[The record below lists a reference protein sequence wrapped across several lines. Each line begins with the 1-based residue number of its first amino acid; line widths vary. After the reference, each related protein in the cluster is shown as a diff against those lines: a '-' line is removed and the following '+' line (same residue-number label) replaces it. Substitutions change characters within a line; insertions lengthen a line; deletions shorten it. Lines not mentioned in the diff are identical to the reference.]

1 MRNITRYLLL
11 CVVLAGLC
19 GCIREED
26 YADTPE
32 GNFEA
37 LWRLIDEQY
46 CFLDYKQQEYGLD
59 WDEVYV
65 RYRKRISQD
74 MPAKG
79 LFEVLGEML
88 DELRDGHVNLYSSA
102 DVARYWDWF
111 EGYPANFSDSI
122 QRCYLGTDYKIA
134 SGLRYKILEDN
145 IGYVYYGSFNDGLG
159 EGNLDQVLYDMAICD
174 GLILDVRNNGGGLL
188 TNASKLASRFTNEP
202 VLTGY
207 ILHKTGKGHSD
218 FSQPEPVYLEPS
230 KRIRWQKRVV
240 VLMNRHTYSAANDFV
255 NSMSRLPRVTLMG
268 DRSGGG
274 SGLPMS
280 SELPNGWSVRYSS
293 SPHLDA
299 EMHHIEFGVEPDV
312 KVDMMELDWQQGR
325 DTMIETARTLLKE
338 GRN

>member
-1 MRNITRYLLL
+1 MRNITRYLLS
-11 CVVLAGLC
+11 CVVLAALC

-37 LWRLIDEQY
+37 LWHLIDEQY

-59 WDEVYV
+59 WDDVYV
-65 RYRKRISQD
+65 RYRKRISRD

-122 QRCYLGTDYKIA
+122 QRRYLGTDYKIA

-145 IGYVYYGSFNDGLG
+145 VGYVYYGSFNDGLG

-188 TNASKLASRFTNEP
+188 TNASRLASRFTNER

-207 ILHKTGKGHSD
+207 IMHKTGKGHSD

-230 KRIRWQKRVV
+230 KRIRWQKKVV

-255 NSMSRLPRVTLMG
+255 NSMKCLPRATLMG

-299 EMHHIEFGVEPDV
+299 EQRHIEFGIEPDIR
-312 KVDMMELDWQQGR
+312 VDMTEADWQQGR
-325 DTMIETARTLLKE
+325 DTMIEEARRFLSQE
-338 GRN
+338 RN